1 MFIAIQKIVLIVIYT
16 PFIVGK
22 KGEKGESSKPEIAIV
37 EKTVSNLQKN
47 TTETLGNC
55 TTSFCFYK
63 I

>member
-1 MFIAIQKIVLIVIYT
+1 MFTAIEKSIYIFIYT

-47 TTETLGNC
+47 TTEALGNC